1 MKKISVIIPV
11 YNAEKT
17 LEKCVESVEKNK
29 ANLEL
34 ILVNDGS
41 IDGSDKII
49 QKLKEKYSNIQY
61 IKKENGGLSDARN
74 IGIEKA
80 TGDYIS
86 FVDSDDYIDEE
97 LYKNL
102 ACYMEQD
109 YDLIKFRINTVDES
123 GKIIKQYKSEV
134 FEKLSGEEAFNLLFS
149 SDEMLEPSC
158 GYIYNLKFWNESKF
172 KFAKGLYHEDFG
184 LTPLVI
190 IKAKKVASIDFYGY
204 NYVQTSNSITRG
216 NNNNLKRALDLIVH
230 YNNMI
235 IFLNQNTFSKKTA
248 ENIKIY
254 YTNCLI
260 LKANELTGKDKEIYI
275 NKIKKMKLHKN
286 IKARNLKQLI
296 KKAILSINISL
307 YLKIK

>member
-11 YNAEKT
+11 YNSEKT

-172 KFAKGLYHEDFG
+172 KFEKGLYHEDFG

-190 IKAKKVASIDFYGY
+190 IKAKKVSSIDFYGY

-260 LKANELTGKDKEIYI
+260 L
-275 NKIKKMKLHKN
+275 
-286 IKARNLKQLI
+286 
-296 KKAILSINISL
+296 
-307 YLKIK
+307 

>member
-41 IDGSDKII
+41 IDGSDKIV

-86 FVDSDDYIDEE
+86 FVDSDDYIDEK

-134 FEKLSGEEAFNLLFS
+134 FENLSGEEAFNLLFS

-260 LKANELTGKDKEIYI
+260 LKANELIGNDKKIYI

-296 KKAILSINISL
+296 KKAILSISISL
-307 YLKIK
+307 YLKIR